1 MSKRHAGIDLLRI
14 VSVFLVLI
22 LHTLGQGGVLPTD
35 LAARLTELAGREEGA
50 ERVPPEVGPDTSVSA
65 LLRRYPDAAA
75 VLMKNG
81 LSCVGCTAASMET
94 LGSGALNHG
103 IDLEQL
109 LRDLEEL
116 L

>member
-50 ERVPPEVGPDTSVSA
+50 ERAVAMQLRKGLVTREAACLTLGVSDSD
-65 LLRRYPDAAA
+65 LDA
-75 VLMKNG
+75 VLEKYQE
-81 LSCVGCTAASMET
+81 A
-94 LGSGALNHG
+94 
-103 IDLEQL
+103 
-109 LRDLEEL
+109 R
-116 L
+116 